1 MESISTTLRNLS
13 IEHDNGSPLSLARKL
28 RRTKRR
34 LLLQH
39 VVERDHRQQQQQQ
52 SQPQQQVPSTHRGNS
67 FGSYGSTSDAGD
79 DLSAV
84 RKLRRMKRRLLLDLA
99 NQPEDNTPCCYPPS
113 HVTIV
118 ANNQSI
124 MMENMNDSFG
134 CLSTSSSSED

>member
-1 MESISTTLRNLS
+1 MENISTTLRNLS

-39 VVERDHRQQQQQQ
+39 VVEKSERQQQL
-52 SQPQQQVPSTHRGNS
+52 PQQRVPSTHRGSS
-67 FGSYGSTSDAGD
+67 FGSYGSTIDAGD

-99 NQPEDNTPCCYPPS
+99 NQPGDNTTCCYPPS

-118 ANNQSI
+118 ANNQS
-124 MMENMNDSFG
+124 MVMENMNDSFG
-134 CLSTSSSSED
+134 CLSSSSSSED